1 MILRY
6 HVYFELFLLSFKLRN
21 GIYVF
26 RVHFF
31 FSKIDLSG
39 ISVWLAHWPNNSNK
53 PSCRMVSIQAISGST
68 ASVNGSVAGTF
79 FLSEPDAVNFLALD
93 VPEIFPCSF
102 PGRCSTSNCFPRC
115 VFLDDGGSAKSRSN
129 RLGSVGSA
137 ALNLYVLDM
146 PAELLPLS
154 LLRNKRDK
162 LSCSKTDSKS
172 IGSMRVLVTSSKPG
186 GIFTNQWFK
195 SVKASRRWWLW
206 YRDVSTLWL
215 VFSKVLSDLSNDPD
229 PNVAPTDVSVP
240 VRPARID
247 RYL

>member
-1 MILRY
+1 
-6 HVYFELFLLSFKLRN
+6 
-21 GIYVF
+21 
-26 RVHFF
+26 
-31 FSKIDLSG
+31 
-39 ISVWLAHWPNNSNK
+39 
-53 PSCRMVSIQAISGST
+53 
-68 ASVNGSVAGTF
+68 
-79 FLSEPDAVNFLALD
+79 
-93 VPEIFPCSF
+93 
-102 PGRCSTSNCFPRC
+102 
-115 VFLDDGGSAKSRSN
+115 
-129 RLGSVGSA
+129 
-137 ALNLYVLDM
+137 
-146 PAELLPLS
+146 
-154 LLRNKRDK
+154 